1 MKPDYSTFSRIHRA
15 VDYLNSHDISSLP
28 NGRTVID
35 DDIYINVM
43 EADTKRENIFEAHR
57 EYIDIHYIIEGEEK
71 ILTCPVEDMKVTQ
84 EYSSGSD
91 SLLGTADTS
100 DEHVIRRGQ
109 YCITMPGEAHSPCR
123 SVTAPS
129 HIRKAVFKVRY

>member
-71 ILTCPVEDMKVTQ
+71 ILTAPVEKMTVTR

-91 SLLGTADTS
+91 SLLGTAYTS
-100 DEHVIRRGQ
+100 DEHVIRKGQ
-109 YCITMPGEAHSPCR
+109 YCITMPEEAHSPCR
-123 SVTAPS
+123 MVTAPS

>member
-15 VDYLNSHDISSLP
+15 IDYINSHDIASLP
-28 NGRTVID
+28 NGRTVLD

-43 EADTKRENIFEAHR
+43 EAETKEENIYEAHR

-71 ILTCPVEDMKVTQ
+71 ILTAPVEKMTVTS
-84 EYSSGSD
+84 EYSPGSD
-91 SLLGTADTS
+91 CLIGTADFS
-100 DEHVIRRGQ
+100 DAHVIRKGQ
-109 YCITMPGEAHSPCR
+109 YCITMPEEAHSPCR
-123 SVTAPS
+123 SVTAPR

>member
-15 VDYLNSHDISSLP
+15 IDYLNSHDISTLP
-28 NGRTVID
+28 DGKTVID

-43 EADTKRENIFEAHR
+43 EADTKIENIFEAHR

-71 ILTCPVEDMKVTQ
+71 ILTAPVEKMTVTR
-84 EYSSGSD
+84 EYSPESD
-91 SLLGTADTS
+91 SILGTADTA
-100 DEHVIRRGQ
+100 DEHVIRKGQ

-123 SVTAPS
+123 SVTAPR
-129 HIRKAVFKVRY
+129 HIRKAVFKVRF

>member
-15 VDYLNSHDISSLP
+15 IDYLNSHDIPALP
-28 NGRTVID
+28 DGRTVID

-71 ILTCPVEDMKVTQ
+71 ILTAPVEKMTVTR
-84 EYSSGSD
+84 EYSPESD
-91 SLLGTADTS
+91 SILGTADAA
-100 DEHVIRRGQ
+100 DEHVIRKGQ

-123 SVTAPS
+123 SVTAPR

>member
-1 MKPDYSTFSRIHRA
+1 MHRA
-15 VDYLNSHDISSLP
+15 IDYLNSHDISTLP
-28 NGRTVID
+28 DGRTVID

-43 EADTKRENIFEAHR
+43 EADTKIENIFEAHR

-71 ILTCPVEDMKVTQ
+71 ILTAPVEKMTVTR
-84 EYSSGSD
+84 EYSPESD
-91 SLLGTADTS
+91 SILGTADAA
-100 DEHVIRRGQ
+100 DEHVIRKGQ

-123 SVTAPS
+123 SVTAPR